1 MVLSV
6 MNKAGT
12 VFCIL
17 LALSLLSLMAPTAS
31 APYPNR
37 PIRLIV
43 PFSAGGSNDILARL
57 LAQRLTES
65 LHQSVVVDNRP
76 GAGGVI
82 GVVVA
87 AHAAPDGYTLV
98 MGHIGTH
105 AINPALYSKLAYDA
119 ERDFIAVS
127 PIAASPN
134 ILLIHPSLPLRSVRE
149 LIDHARSGSNRI
161 NYASGGVGGSTHL
174 SAELFRLMAKIELT
188 HVPYKGGGPAL
199 TALLAAE
206 VSMLFNNIVSALPH
220 IKSMKLRAIGISSPQ
235 RSPIVPNLMTIAE
248 AGLPGYAVVSWYG
261 IFAPATTPQTI
272 VNPLNHDISVAMNDA
287 YMNTRLTDDGATI
300 MKGSAKEF
308 GQFVHNEIQKWGGV
322 IRQAGIVAN

>member
-261 IFAPATTPQTI
+261 IFAPGGTPPQVIKKLNLAFKKAIQTKSFK
-272 VNPLNHDISVAMNDA
+272 D
-287 YMNTRLTDDGATI
+287 RLENEGLVT
-300 MKGSAKEF
+300 SAGTPEEF
-308 GQFVHNEIQKWGGV
+308 DKFVKSEEVRWREV
-322 IRQAGIVAN
+322 IKKAKIKAD

>member
-1 MVLSV
+1 
-6 MNKAGT
+6 
-12 VFCIL
+12 
-17 LALSLLSLMAPTAS
+17 
-31 APYPNR
+31 
-37 PIRLIV
+37 
-43 PFSAGGSNDILARL
+43 
-57 LAQRLTES
+57 
-65 LHQSVVVDNRP
+65 
-76 GAGGVI
+76 
-82 GVVVA
+82 
-87 AHAAPDGYTLV
+87 
-98 MGHIGTH
+98 
-105 AINPALYSKLAYDA
+105 
-119 ERDFIAVS
+119 
-127 PIAASPN
+127 
-134 ILLIHPSLPLRSVRE
+134 
-149 LIDHARSGSNRI
+149 
-161 NYASGGVGGSTHL
+161 
-174 SAELFRLMAKIELT
+174 MAKIELT

-287 YMNTRLTDDGATI
+287 SMNTRLTDDGATI